1 VSFTPQEYCRT
12 LVRILKESSDPL
24 ILAVAAHDIGQYA
37 KHYDRGK
44 KILTDMGAK
53 TRVMELM
60 IHSNPDVRYRALI
73 SVQILVSNPWV
84 SN

>member
-1 VSFTPQEYCRT
+1 MHC
-12 LVRILKESSDPL
+12 RILVQLLKDSQDPV

-44 KILTDMGAK
+44 KVLTDMGAK
-53 TRVMELM
+53 TRIMELM

-84 SN
+84 SS